1 MKIQLRIEY
10 LDGGKTK
17 ITNTAGNIWALRQY
31 MKKVNPQ
38 KVKNSAYY
46 VYPLKDHEPL
56 TLIQNNEI
64 NQEKMDHFM
73 GMD

>member
-1 MKIQLRIEY
+1 
-10 LDGGKTK
+10 
-17 ITNTAGNIWALRQY
+17 

-64 NQEKMDHFM
+64 NQENMDQFM